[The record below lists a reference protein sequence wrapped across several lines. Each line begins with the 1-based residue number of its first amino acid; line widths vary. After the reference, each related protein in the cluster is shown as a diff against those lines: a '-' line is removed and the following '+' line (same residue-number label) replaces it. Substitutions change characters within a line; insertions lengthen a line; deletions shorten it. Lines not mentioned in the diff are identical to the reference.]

1 MLLCTLYVVCK
12 VQDYWDCSD
21 YWVTVIKKLVVRF
34 VWETELSVTHR
45 SKLIQLLLLVL
56 NKQKPPTYY
65 ELLIMQMTMRKM
77 FACEANEKIEYS
89 WIETSKISFLKK
101 NLFFCIIEHLY
112 SFVFCMI
119 AFISWLWFELWS
131 SCYYS
136 FTYICVSLPIN
147 LCCTE
152 RWTLLFLYRARLVQ
166 LHELTLAQ
174 HHRKC

>member
-1 MLLCTLYVVCK
+1 MKRKQSWCQQNCLQTCGFNFCMLLCTLYVVCK

-21 YWVTVIKKLVVRF
+21 CWVTVIKKSVVRF

-89 WIETSKISFLKK
+89 WTETLKISFFKK
-101 NLFFCIIEHLY
+101 K
-112 SFVFCMI
+112 SF
-119 AFISWLWFELWS
+119 
-131 SCYYS
+131 
-136 FTYICVSLPIN
+136 
-147 LCCTE
+147 
-152 RWTLLFLYRARLVQ
+152 FLYNWAVILLYFVW
-166 LHELTLAQ
+166 
-174 HHRKC
+174 